1 MNRTI
6 KKQLFS
12 VLLVLFVST
21 AFIHAGEVL
30 QTQEADVW
38 DGIEVDL
45 TKMTIKNNIVTVKFK
60 FRNTGA
66 DNQTVRF
73 GYRDC
78 YIMDET
84 NQKKYFVL
92 KDSDGIYI
100 AGPQHDQSGGGRF
113 WFEVKAGKSKNMW
126 MKLPEPTDNP
136 ETISISI
143 PGVSPFDEVE
153 IKK

>member
-6 KKQLFS
+6 QKQLFS
-12 VLLVLFVST
+12 VLLVLFVSV
-21 AFIHAGEVL
+21 AFINAAEVL
-30 QTQEADVW
+30 QTQDADLW

-45 TKMTIKNNIVTVKFK
+45 TKMTIKNNVVTLKFK
-60 FRNTGA
+60 LRNTGA
-66 DNQTVRF
+66 EKHSVKIDF
-73 GYRDC
+73 KSC
-78 YIMDET
+78 YIMDEA

-92 KDSDGIYI
+92 KDSDGLYI
-100 AGPQHDQSGGGRF
+100 AGPQYDQSGGGRF
-113 WFEVKAGKSKNMW
+113 WFDIEAGKSKNIW
-126 MKLPEPTDNP
+126 LKFPEPTDNP